1 MTRRAT
7 LLILALAL
15 SPAFAAAQTRT
26 TFPENGP
33 FTAPPELLNRD
44 EAAALAKA
52 SYPDELERAG
62 LAGTP
67 TVRLYIDETGAVRT
81 RRIERSSALAELDS
95 AALKVADAMRFS
107 PARNGDQ
114 PTHLWVTIPVT
125 FRIDLPPVPTPAT
138 PPRTRNLYDVEL
150 ALGNMLEDRV
160 MKDDRP
166 PVVAIYVTKDGM
178 PEVVELRE
186 PSGDHNMDA
195 AAIRSA
201 LTARFDPA
209 RDAAGQPIES
219 WILVTIRRHF
229 RR

>member
-1 MTRRAT
+1 MVARTAS
-7 LLILALAL
+7 LLLALAL
-15 SPAFAAAQTRT
+15 APAVAAAQAHT
-26 TFPENGP
+26 TYPENGP

-52 SYPDELERAG
+52 SYPDELKRAG

-81 RRIERSSALAELDS
+81 RRIERSSALAKLDS
-95 AALKVADAMRFS
+95 AALKVVDAMRFS
-107 PARNGDQ
+107 PAKNGEQ
-114 PTHLWVTIPVT
+114 PTHLWVTLPVT
-125 FRIDLPPVPTPAT
+125 FRIDLPPAPPFST
-138 PPRTRNLYDVEL
+138 PPRTRNLHDVEL

-166 PVVAIYVTKDGM
+166 PVVAVYVTKDGM

-209 RDAAGQPIES
+209 RDAAGQPVES
-219 WILVTIRRHF
+219 WILISIRRRF